1 MQIEMFQLSL
11 SFWFVLP
18 LFSLPSTCSKIVPFL
33 EDLVVI
39 TALSHSGSFG
49 KHFFCFRKKK
59 LFTSLGWS
67 VSIGKNCALCLAY
80 GLGWYP
86 RPQAQF
92 FLIQTSHLVNNIYI
106 FYFSKKV
113 EEKFNSLTV
122 VSISYDLKRVS
133 LKMFLILRLFMVWF
147 WTFLHVLRIWF
158 LWSNNYLVY
167 NLSETVSDKQIS
179 HRTEMI
185 NDET

>member
-1 MQIEMFQLSL
+1 M
-11 SFWFVLP
+11 
-18 LFSLPSTCSKIVPFL
+18 
-33 EDLVVI
+33 
-39 TALSHSGSFG
+39 
-49 KHFFCFRKKK
+49 
-59 LFTSLGWS
+59 
-67 VSIGKNCALCLAY
+67 
-80 GLGWYP
+80 
-86 RPQAQF
+86 
-92 FLIQTSHLVNNIYI
+92 NNIYI

-122 VSISYDLKRVS
+122 VSISYDLKQVS
-133 LKMFLILRLFMVWF
+133 LKIFLILRLFMVWF

-158 LWSNNYLVY
+158 LLSNNYLVY